1 MKGTTTMGFENN
13 ESVAAELVIFADNNH
28 DLYRQKME
36 PIFKNLIAKMASG
49 QYDSEKAVKQFMY
62 LAESA
67 AKLYAKDARTTTPWH
82 VMFPVPVRKLAAT
95 HWRDSFEGEAK
106 LGNYDNLLPKKY
118 QKQKISVSDA
128 QHMANLEGVMSPA
141 AMRSHSV
148 AYQSGMQAAIKY
160 AQAISPSK
168 LQQVIGNFSEY
179 PAQDFDLV
187 DAQGDKNRTKL
198 AKILGITTKDILH
211 NGPAYGNM
219 LDEYDRGYLQG
230 LRNIMSAIEGN

>member
-1 MKGTTTMGFENN
+1 MGFENN
-13 ESVAAELVIFADNNH
+13 ESVATELVIFGDNTR
-28 DLYRQKME
+28 DVYRQAE
-36 PIFKNLIAKMASG
+36 SIFKNLITKMARG
-49 QYDSEKAVKQFMY
+49 QYDREKAVTLFMY
-62 LAESA
+62 LADTA
-67 AKLYAKDARTTTPWH
+67 AQLFAKDARTTTPWH

-118 QKQKISVSDA
+118 QKQKISASDA
-128 QHMANLEGVMSPA
+128 QHMANLEGVLSPA

-148 AYQSGMQAAIKY
+148 AYQSGMRAAIKY

-211 NGPAYGNM
+211 NRPAYGNM
-219 LDEYDRGYLQG
+219 LAEYDRGYLQG